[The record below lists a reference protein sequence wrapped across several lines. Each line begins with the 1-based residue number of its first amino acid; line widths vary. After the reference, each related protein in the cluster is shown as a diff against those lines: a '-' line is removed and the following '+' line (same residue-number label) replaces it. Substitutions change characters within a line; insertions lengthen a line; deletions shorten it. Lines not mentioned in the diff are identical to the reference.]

1 MNVQDILTSLEI
13 AWEQLPIPAL
23 FFYVI
28 ILGML
33 WLALEYWVS
42 RTGRATPGWKR
53 PVPVLPAVSEAVVW
67 LVRGSSWALW
77 TWAILYFLLALTIFA
92 DRLAPLP
99 EFTDVV
105 YSAGALWHDAY
116 ARVVDLVPA
125 TLATRLPGV

>member
-1 MNVQDILTSLEI
+1 MNVQGILTSLEI

-77 TWAILYFLLALTIFA
+77 TWAILYFVLALTIFTS
-92 DRLAPLP
+92 RLAPLP

-105 YSAGALWHDAY
+105 YSASGLWHDAY

-125 TLATRLPGV
+125 ALATRLPGV